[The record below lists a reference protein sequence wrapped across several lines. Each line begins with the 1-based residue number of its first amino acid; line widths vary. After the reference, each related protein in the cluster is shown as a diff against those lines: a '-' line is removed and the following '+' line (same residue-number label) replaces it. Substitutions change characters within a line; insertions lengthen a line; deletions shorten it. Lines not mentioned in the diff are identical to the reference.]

1 MVVRLTPASLDDG
14 MPMNAW
20 QRRRNLEVAG
30 LTALADPDSG
40 FAQPPLRD
48 DMPADQWLWLR
59 DRQARGLLPARP
71 DGAAVRAA
79 ALSAC
84 GRPTR

>member
-1 MVVRLTPASLDDG
+1 MWGKLMVVRLTPASLDDG

-40 FAQPPLRD
+40 FAPPPVSD
-48 DMPADQWLWLR
+48 DMPMRAWQR
-59 DRQARGLLPARP
+59 ARTMQARAG
-71 DGAAVRAA
+71 
-79 ALSAC
+79 
-84 GRPTR
+84 T